1 MSLNNVIAS
10 EGKAVRW
17 SVAIPKLQHAHFIDR
32 GLPRSFLVTPFGGS
46 LAMTAYIFFIL
57 CIALSSCS
65 TRPDSIQSTSSTKF
79 QQYIIQGESLYEKN
93 CSNCHQ
99 TNGTGLGLLYPPL
112 NKSDFMDN
120 HFEEVI
126 CLMKNGKKGEV
137 IVNGKSFNKEMKG
150 ISTLTDLEIAEIATY
165 IYNTWEHQ
173 RGIVDVQE
181 VSRIISKCD
190 SVEVIR

>member
-1 MSLNNVIAS
+1 
-10 EGKAVRW
+10 
-17 SVAIPKLQHAHFIDR
+17 
-32 GLPRSFLVTPFGGS
+32 
-46 LAMTAYIFFIL
+46 
-57 CIALSSCS
+57 
-65 TRPDSIQSTSSTKF
+65 
-79 QQYIIQGESLYEKN
+79 
-93 CSNCHQ
+93 
-99 TNGTGLGLLYPPL
+99 
-112 NKSDFMDN
+112 MDN